1 MHLPQGDQWR
11 DFRRT
16 RVGSIAEKFR
26 ANIEMVLLIGNY
38 APERQQ
44 SMLRFAAMMLEGLA
58 AAGVE
63 AELIQPQPFF
73 GKLSFAGNF
82 VTKWFAYIDKFVL
95 FPRRLKAKLRACPA
109 VVHICDHSNA
119 MYSRKVRSTPVVVT
133 CHDLLAVRGGLGEDT
148 DCPASATGRLLQR
161 WIISGL
167 RHAAA
172 VACDSITTC
181 DDAQR
186 IVTAGS
192 DEPKL
197 AVIKLGQSYPYRV
210 IAAVDAEPRLRAVS
224 QLDLSR
230 PYVLHVG
237 SNLRR
242 KNREGVL
249 RIFAR
254 CQERW
259 DGQLVF
265 AGEGLNESL
274 QNLADSLGVSD
285 RVVEIVGPSNELLE
299 ALYNRATAF
308 LFPSRFEGF
317 GWPIIE
323 AQACGCPVLT
333 SSTNPMAEVAGNGA
347 FLRDPG
353 DEQGFADDLM
363 LLTDRGQHA
372 VWSKKALENAKQ
384 FTAEKMI
391 AEYRE
396 LYRSLGAAC

>member
-1 MHLPQGDQWR
+1 
-11 DFRRT
+11 
-16 RVGSIAEKFR
+16 
-26 ANIEMVLLIGNY
+26 MVLLIGNY

-44 SMLRFAAMMLEGLA
+44 SMLRFAAMMFEGLT

-73 GKLSFAGNF
+73 GNVKFPGSF
-82 VTKWFAYIDKFVL
+82 VTKWFAYIDKFLL
-95 FPRRLKAKLRACPA
+95 FPRQLKAKLRARPA
-109 VVHICDHSNA
+109 IVHICDHSNA
-119 MYSRKVRSTPVVVT
+119 MYAKQIRSVPVVVT

-161 WIISGL
+161 WIVSGL

-172 VACDSITTC
+172 VACVSRTTF
-181 DDAQR
+181 DAACR

-192 DEPKL
+192 DHPQL
-197 AVIKLGQSYPYRV
+197 SVIKLGQSYPYRV
-210 IAAVDAEPRLRAVS
+210 LPSADAQTRLRAVPN
-224 QLDLSR
+224 LDLAR

-254 CQERW
+254 CHERW
-259 DGQLVF
+259 NGQLVF
-265 AGEGLNESL
+265 AGDGLNESL
-274 QNLADSLGVSD
+274 RNLANSLGVSPS
-285 RVVEIVGPSNELLE
+285 VVEVVGPSNELLE
-299 ALYNRATAF
+299 TLYNCATAF

-333 SSTNPMAEVAGNGA
+333 SSTNPMAEVAGKGA
-347 FLRDPG
+347 FLRDSA
-353 DEQGFADDLM
+353 DEQGFAEDILS
-363 LLTDRGQHA
+363 LTEPSQRA
-372 VWSKKALENAKQ
+372 RWSEKALENAKR
-384 FTAEKMI
+384 FTAQKMI
-391 AEYRE
+391 AEYCD
-396 LYRSLGAAC
+396 LYRSLAPAC